1 MLKGEIALKESFS
14 YNSYEY
20 IERDS
25 VQRIFSYTES
35 EHLNSGRRKKFF
47 TQTFGCQQ
55 NVSDTEKIDGMLVQ
69 MGFEQTSEKED
80 ADIIIYNTC
89 AVREHAEQRVFG
101 KIGELVQYK
110 RKNPNLIIGICG
122 CMMQQEYIVDEIRKK
137 YKHINMVFGTS
148 AIYRLPTNLC
158 KVIFEKERVF
168 DIELT
173 PEVTEEVPIRRS
185 SKFSAWVSV
194 MYGCNNFCSY
204 CIVPY
209 TRGREKSRHP
219 QIVLNEVRQL
229 INSGYKEITLLGQ
242 NVNSYGNGT
251 DWGYNFSR
259 LLREISEIPGD
270 FRIRFMTSHPKD
282 ATKELIDTIASSDKI
297 CNHLHLPF
305 QSGNN
310 RVLKSMNRR
319 YTRESYLELINYA
332 KEKIPDVVITSDVI
346 VGFPTETDEE
356 FEDTISLINDVGF
369 GGLFTFIYSI
379 RKGTPAEKM
388 VQVPDEDK
396 KRRFE
401 RLVQLQTE
409 KSFEFNSKYLNKT
422 VRVLCDG
429 KSENKENTYTGRTEG
444 GIIVN
449 FCGENIL
456 PGEFYDIEITKTLNW
471 ALFGN
476 IVNK

>member
-1 MLKGEIALKESFS
+1 MIDKFS
-14 YNSYEY
+14 YNSYEH
-20 IERDS
+20 IEREAIQKVS
-25 VQRIFSYTES
+25 AYTELIYTETS
-35 EHLNSGRRKKFF
+35 YRKKFF

-55 NVSDTEKIDGMLVQ
+55 NVSDTEKIDGMLEQ
-69 MGFEQTSEKED
+69 MGFEKTSDKD
-80 ADIIIYNTC
+80 VADIVIYNTC

-101 KIGELVQYK
+101 KIGELVGYK

-122 CMMQQEYIVDEIRKK
+122 CMMQQEYIIDEIRKK

-148 AIYRLPTNLC
+148 AIYRLPSNLC
-158 KVIFEKERVF
+158 KVLFDKERVF

-173 PEVTEEVPIRRS
+173 PEVTEDVPVKRT
-185 SKFSAWVSV
+185 SKFSAWVSI

-209 TRGREKSRHP
+209 TRGREKSRNP
-219 QIVLNEVRQL
+219 QIILNEVCHL
-229 INSGYKEITLLGQ
+229 VNNGYKEITLLGQ
-242 NVNSYGNGT
+242 NVNSYANGT

-297 CNHLHLPF
+297 CNQLHLPV

-310 RVLKSMNRR
+310 RILKSMNRR
-319 YTRESYLELINYA
+319 YTRESYLDLINYA

-346 VGFPTETDEE
+346 VGFPTETDAE
-356 FEDTISLINDVGF
+356 FEDTISLINEVEF

-388 VQVPDEDK
+388 IQVSEEDK

-401 RLVQLQTE
+401 RLIKLQTE
-409 KSFEFNSKYLNKT
+409 NSFKFNSKYLNKS
-422 VRVLCDG
+422 VKVLCEG

-449 FCGENIL
+449 FCGEDIT
-456 PGEFYDIEITKTLNW
+456 PGEFYNIEITKTLNW

-476 IVNK
+476 IVK

>member
-1 MLKGEIALKESFS
+1 MIDKFS
-14 YNSYEY
+14 YNSYEN
-20 IERDS
+20 IEREAIQKVS
-25 VQRIFSYTES
+25 AYTELIYTETS
-35 EHLNSGRRKKFF
+35 YRKKFF

-55 NVSDTEKIDGMLVQ
+55 NVSDTEKIDGMLEQ
-69 MGFEQTSEKED
+69 MGFEKTSDKD
-80 ADIIIYNTC
+80 VADIVIYNTC

-101 KIGELVQYK
+101 KIGELVGYK

-148 AIYRLPTNLC
+148 AIYRLPSNLC
-158 KVIFEKERVF
+158 KVLFDKERVF

-173 PEVTEEVPIRRS
+173 PEVTEDVPVKRT
-185 SKFSAWVSV
+185 SKFSAWVSI

-209 TRGREKSRHP
+209 TRGREKSRNP
-219 QIVLNEVRQL
+219 QIILNEVRHL
-229 INSGYKEITLLGQ
+229 VNNGYKEITLLGQ
-242 NVNSYGNGT
+242 NVNSYANGT

-297 CNHLHLPF
+297 CNQLHLPV

-310 RVLKSMNRR
+310 RILKSMNRR
-319 YTRESYLELINYA
+319 YTRESYLDLINYA

-356 FEDTISLINDVGF
+356 FEDTISLINEVEF

-388 VQVPDEDK
+388 IQVSEEDK

-401 RLVQLQTE
+401 RLIKLQTE
-409 KSFEFNSKYLNKT
+409 NSFKFNSKYLNKS
-422 VRVLCDG
+422 VKVLCEG

-449 FCGENIL
+449 FCGEDIT
-456 PGEFYDIEITKTLNW
+456 PGEFYNIEITKTLNW

-476 IVNK
+476 IVK

>member
-1 MLKGEIALKESFS
+1 MTERFL

-20 IERDS
+20 IERES
-25 VQRIFSYTES
+25 VQKVSAYTES
-35 EHLNSGRRKKFF
+35 EYSDSNIRKKFF

-69 MGFEQTSEKED
+69 MGFEPTDNKED

-158 KVIFEKERVF
+158 KVIFEGERVF

-173 PEVTEEVPIRRS
+173 PEVTEEVPIRRT

-356 FEDTISLINDVGF
+356 FEDTISLINEVGF

-401 RLVQLQTE
+401 RLVQYQTE

>member
-1 MLKGEIALKESFS
+1 MIDKFS
-14 YNSYEY
+14 YNSYEN
-20 IERDS
+20 IEREAIQKVS
-25 VQRIFSYTES
+25 AYTELIYTETS
-35 EHLNSGRRKKFF
+35 YRKKFF

-55 NVSDTEKIDGMLVQ
+55 NVSDTEKIDGMLEQ
-69 MGFEQTSEKED
+69 MGFEKTSDKDE
-80 ADIIIYNTC
+80 ADIVIYNTC

-101 KIGELVQYK
+101 KIGELVGYK

-122 CMMQQEYIVDEIRKK
+122 CMMQQEYIIDEIRKK

-148 AIYRLPTNLC
+148 AIYRLPSNLC
-158 KVIFEKERVF
+158 KVLFDKERVF

-173 PEVTEEVPIRRS
+173 PEVTEDVPVKRT
-185 SKFSAWVSV
+185 SKFSAWVSI

-209 TRGREKSRHP
+209 TRGREKSRNP
-219 QIVLNEVRQL
+219 QIILNEVRHL
-229 INSGYKEITLLGQ
+229 VNNGYKEITLLGQ
-242 NVNSYGNGT
+242 NVNSYANGT

-297 CNHLHLPF
+297 CNQLHLPV

-310 RVLKSMNRR
+310 RILKSMNRR
-319 YTRESYLELINYA
+319 YTRESYLDLINYA

-346 VGFPTETDEE
+346 VGFPTETDAE
-356 FEDTISLINDVGF
+356 FEDTISLINEVEF

-388 VQVPDEDK
+388 IQVSEEDK

-401 RLVQLQTE
+401 RLIKLQTE
-409 KSFEFNSKYLNKT
+409 NSFKFNSKYLNKS
-422 VRVLCDG
+422 VKVLCEG

-449 FCGENIL
+449 FCGEDIT
-456 PGEFYDIEITKTLNW
+456 PGEFYNIEITKTLNW

-476 IVNK
+476 IVK

>member
-1 MLKGEIALKESFS
+1 MIDKFS
-14 YNSYEY
+14 YNSYEH
-20 IERDS
+20 IEREAIQKVS
-25 VQRIFSYTES
+25 AYTELIYTETS
-35 EHLNSGRRKKFF
+35 YRKKFF

-55 NVSDTEKIDGMLVQ
+55 NVSDTEKIDGMLEQ
-69 MGFEQTSEKED
+69 MGFEKTSDKDE
-80 ADIIIYNTC
+80 ADIVIYNTC

-101 KIGELVQYK
+101 KIGELVGYK

-122 CMMQQEYIVDEIRKK
+122 CMMQQEYIIDEIRKK

-148 AIYRLPTNLC
+148 AIYRLPSNLC
-158 KVIFEKERVF
+158 KVLFDKERVF

-173 PEVTEEVPIRRS
+173 PEVTEDVPVKRT
-185 SKFSAWVSV
+185 SKFSAWVSI

-209 TRGREKSRHP
+209 TRGREKSRNP
-219 QIVLNEVRQL
+219 QIILNEVCHL
-229 INSGYKEITLLGQ
+229 VNNGYKEITLLGQ
-242 NVNSYGNGT
+242 NVNSYANGT

-297 CNHLHLPF
+297 CNQLHLPV

-310 RVLKSMNRR
+310 RILKSMNRR
-319 YTRESYLELINYA
+319 YTRESYLDLINYA

-346 VGFPTETDEE
+346 VGFPTETDAE
-356 FEDTISLINDVGF
+356 FEDTISLINEVEF

-388 VQVPDEDK
+388 IQVSEEDK

-401 RLVQLQTE
+401 RLIKLQTE
-409 KSFEFNSKYLNKT
+409 NSFKFNSKYLNKS
-422 VRVLCDG
+422 VKVLCEG

-449 FCGENIL
+449 FCGEDIT
-456 PGEFYDIEITKTLNW
+456 PGEFYNIEITKTLNW

-476 IVNK
+476 IVK

>member
-1 MLKGEIALKESFS
+1 MIDKFS
-14 YNSYEY
+14 YNSYEH
-20 IERDS
+20 IEREAIQKVS
-25 VQRIFSYTES
+25 AYTELIYTETS
-35 EHLNSGRRKKFF
+35 YRKKFF

-55 NVSDTEKIDGMLVQ
+55 NVSDTEKIDGMLEQ
-69 MGFEQTSEKED
+69 MGFEKTSDKD
-80 ADIIIYNTC
+80 VADIVIYNTC

-101 KIGELVQYK
+101 KIGELVGYK

-148 AIYRLPTNLC
+148 AIYRLPSNLC
-158 KVIFEKERVF
+158 KVLFDKERVF

-173 PEVTEEVPIRRS
+173 PEVTEDVPVKRT
-185 SKFSAWVSV
+185 SKFSAWVSI

-209 TRGREKSRHP
+209 TRGREKSRNP
-219 QIVLNEVRQL
+219 QIILNEVRHL
-229 INSGYKEITLLGQ
+229 VNNGYKEITLLGQ
-242 NVNSYGNGT
+242 NVNSYANGT

-297 CNHLHLPF
+297 CNQLHLPV

-310 RVLKSMNRR
+310 RILKSMNRR
-319 YTRESYLELINYA
+319 YTRESYLDLINYA

-356 FEDTISLINDVGF
+356 FEDTISLINEVEF

-388 VQVPDEDK
+388 IQVSEEDK

-401 RLVQLQTE
+401 RLIKLQTE
-409 KSFEFNSKYLNKT
+409 NSFKFNSKYLNKS
-422 VRVLCDG
+422 VKVLCEG

-449 FCGENIL
+449 FCGEDIT
-456 PGEFYDIEITKTLNW
+456 PGEFYNIEITKTLNW

-476 IVNK
+476 IVK

>member
-1 MLKGEIALKESFS
+1 MLKGEMALIGRFI
-14 YNSYEY
+14 YNSYEN
-20 IERDS
+20 IERES
-25 VQRIFSYTES
+25 VQKISAYTEGLYS
-35 EHLNSGRRKKFF
+35 DSNVRKKFF

-69 MGFEQTSEKED
+69 MGFEPTADKNE

-158 KVIFEKERVF
+158 KVLFEGERVF

-173 PEVTEEVPIRRS
+173 PEVTEDVPIRRT

-219 QIVLNEVRQL
+219 QIVLDEVRRL
-229 INSGYKEITLLGQ
+229 IDSGYKEITLLGQ

-251 DWGYNFSR
+251 DWG
-259 LLREISEIPGD
+259 D
-270 FRIRFMTSHPKD
+270 
-282 ATKELIDTIASSDKI
+282 
-297 CNHLHLPF
+297 
-305 QSGNN
+305 
-310 RVLKSMNRR
+310 
-319 YTRESYLELINYA
+319 
-332 KEKIPDVVITSDVI
+332 PDCAW
-346 VGFPTETDEE
+346 
-356 FEDTISLINDVGF
+356 
-369 GGLFTFIYSI
+369 Y
-379 RKGTPAEKM
+379 
-388 VQVPDEDK
+388 
-396 KRRFE
+396 
-401 RLVQLQTE
+401 
-409 KSFEFNSKYLNKT
+409 
-422 VRVLCDG
+422 VRVSG
-429 KSENKENTYTGRTEG
+429 T
-444 GIIVN
+444 IPAIH
-449 FCGENIL
+449 
-456 PGEFYDIEITKTLNW
+456 
-471 ALFGN
+471 
-476 IVNK
+476 

>member
-1 MLKGEIALKESFS
+1 MIDKFS
-14 YNSYEY
+14 YNSYEH
-20 IERDS
+20 IEREAIQKVS
-25 VQRIFSYTES
+25 AYTELIYTETS
-35 EHLNSGRRKKFF
+35 YRKKFF

-55 NVSDTEKIDGMLVQ
+55 NVSDTEKIDGMLEQ
-69 MGFEQTSEKED
+69 MGFEKTSDKDE
-80 ADIIIYNTC
+80 ADIVIYNTC

-101 KIGELVQYK
+101 KIGELVGYK

-122 CMMQQEYIVDEIRKK
+122 CMMQQEYIIDEIRKK

-148 AIYRLPTNLC
+148 AIYRLPSNLC
-158 KVIFEKERVF
+158 KVLFDKERVF

-173 PEVTEEVPIRRS
+173 PEVTEDVPVKRT
-185 SKFSAWVSV
+185 SKFSAWVSI

-209 TRGREKSRHP
+209 TRGREKNRNP
-219 QIVLNEVRQL
+219 QIILNEVRHL
-229 INSGYKEITLLGQ
+229 VNNGYKEITLLGQ
-242 NVNSYGNGT
+242 NVNSYANGT

-297 CNHLHLPF
+297 CNQLHLPV

-310 RVLKSMNRR
+310 RILKSMNRR
-319 YTRESYLELINYA
+319 YTRESYLDLINYA

-346 VGFPTETDEE
+346 VGFPTETDAE
-356 FEDTISLINDVGF
+356 FEDTISLINEVEF

-388 VQVPDEDK
+388 IQVSEEDK

-401 RLVQLQTE
+401 RLIKLQTE
-409 KSFEFNSKYLNKT
+409 NSFKFNSKYLNKS
-422 VRVLCDG
+422 VKVLCEG

-449 FCGENIL
+449 FCGEDIT
-456 PGEFYDIEITKTLNW
+456 PGEFYNIEITKTLNW

-476 IVNK
+476 IVK

>member
-1 MLKGEIALKESFS
+1 MDTKNYG
-14 YNSYEY
+14 SYEY
-20 IERDS
+20 IEK
-25 VQRIFSYTES
+25 ES
-35 EHLNSGRRKKFF
+35 IVKVRAFLKAIYAESGKVMKYY

-55 NVSDTEKIDGMLVQ
+55 NVNDTEKINGMLSEI
-69 MGFEQTSEKED
+69 GFQQTEDKWD

-122 CMMQQEYIVDEIRKK
+122 CMMQQEYIVDEIRRK

-148 AIYRLPTNLC
+148 AIYRLPTNLWSVLSTNS
-158 KVIFEKERVF
+158 KVF
-168 DIELT
+168 DTELNANI
-173 PEVTEEVPIRRS
+173 TEEVPIRRA
-185 SKFSAWVSV
+185 SKFSAWVSI

-209 TRGREKSRHP
+209 TRGRERSREP
-219 QIVLNEVRQL
+219 KVILNEIKQL
-229 INSGYKEITLLGQ
+229 VNEGYKEITLLGQ

-251 DWGYNFSR
+251 DWGYNFAR
-259 LLREISEIPGD
+259 LLKEISNIPGD

-282 ATKELIDTIASSDKI
+282 ATKELIDTMASSDKI
-297 CNHLHLPF
+297 CKHLHLPF

-310 RVLKSMNRR
+310 RILDKMNRR
-319 YTRESYLELINYA
+319 YTRESYLELIKYA
-332 KEKIPDVVITSDVI
+332 KEKMPEVVLTSDVI

-356 FEDTISLINDVGF
+356 FEDTIKLVDDVNF

-388 VQVPDEDK
+388 EQVSDEDK

-401 RLVQLQTE
+401 KLITLQTE
-409 KSFEFNSKYLNKT
+409 KSFQFNSAYLNRT
-422 VRVLCDG
+422 VRVLCEG
-429 KSENKENTYTGRTEG
+429 KASNKENTYTGRTDG

-449 FCGENIL
+449 FQGENISE
-456 PGEFYDIEITKTLNW
+456 GEFYNIHITKTLNW

-476 IVNK
+476 TVNNI

>member
-1 MLKGEIALKESFS
+1 MIDKFS
-14 YNSYEY
+14 YNSYEH
-20 IERDS
+20 IEREAIQKVS
-25 VQRIFSYTES
+25 AYTELIYTETS
-35 EHLNSGRRKKFF
+35 YRKKFF

-55 NVSDTEKIDGMLVQ
+55 NVSDTEKIDGMLEQ
-69 MGFEQTSEKED
+69 MGFEKTSDKDE
-80 ADIIIYNTC
+80 ADIVIYNTC

-101 KIGELVQYK
+101 KIGELVGYK

-122 CMMQQEYIVDEIRKK
+122 CMMQQEYIIDEIRKK

-148 AIYRLPTNLC
+148 AIYRLPSNLC
-158 KVIFEKERVF
+158 KVLFDKERVF

-173 PEVTEEVPIRRS
+173 PEVTEDVPVKRT
-185 SKFSAWVSV
+185 SKFSAWVSI

-209 TRGREKSRHP
+209 TRGREKSRNP
-219 QIVLNEVRQL
+219 QIILNEVRHL
-229 INSGYKEITLLGQ
+229 VNNGYKEITLLGQ
-242 NVNSYGNGT
+242 NVNSYANGT

-297 CNHLHLPF
+297 CNQLHLPV

-310 RVLKSMNRR
+310 RILKSMNRR
-319 YTRESYLELINYA
+319 YTRESYLDLINYA

-346 VGFPTETDEE
+346 VGFPTETDAE
-356 FEDTISLINDVGF
+356 FEDTISLINEVEF

-388 VQVPDEDK
+388 IQVSEEDK

-401 RLVQLQTE
+401 RLIKLQTE
-409 KSFEFNSKYLNKT
+409 NSFKFNSKYLNKS
-422 VRVLCDG
+422 VKVLCEG

-449 FCGENIL
+449 FCGEDIT
-456 PGEFYDIEITKTLNW
+456 PGEFYNIEITKTLNW

-476 IVNK
+476 IVK